1 VRGRDFEIELDRR
14 RAIRLLLER
23 AQPGDTVIL
32 AGKGHESRMLVGDER
47 LPWSDRGMAEALLEE
62 MGWL

>member
-1 VRGRDFEIELDRR
+1 
-14 RAIRLLLER
+14 
-23 AQPGDTVIL
+23 VIL